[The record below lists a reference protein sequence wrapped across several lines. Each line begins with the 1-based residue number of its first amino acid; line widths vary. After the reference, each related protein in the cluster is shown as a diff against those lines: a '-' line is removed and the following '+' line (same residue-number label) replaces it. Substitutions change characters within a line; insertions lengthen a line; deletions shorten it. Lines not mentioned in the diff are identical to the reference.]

1 MIRIEIYGHWKDGTT
16 LIRTWSDLDMMIRQV
31 ESGTLYE
38 EAIDVEPVRY
48 TYEETDVP
56 IPDDVSTAE
65 EIVEILMG
73 GAT

>member
-1 MIRIEIYGHWKDGTT
+1 MIQTEIYGHWKDGTA

-31 ESGTLYE
+31 ETGILYE

-56 IPDDVSTAE
+56 IEGDGSTAE

-73 GAT
+73 GAS